1 MIHDIRSAIWEPVK
15 FWEAKTY
22 IMTTDPVKK
31 FEDNFF
37 LLKRIKTY
45 SFERGI
51 LAVTLMV
58 NWKIPARLDNLVG
71 GINIAW

>member
-1 MIHDIRSAIWEPVK
+1 
-15 FWEAKTY
+15 
-22 IMTTDPVKK
+22 MTTDPVKK

>member
-1 MIHDIRSAIWEPVK
+1 
-15 FWEAKTY
+15 
-22 IMTTDPVKK
+22 MTTDPVKK

-51 LAVTLMV
+51 AVTLMV